1 MRRGG
6 GVTSTVVLSVRVRR
20 GLKEEAERLGIDV
33 GKVVEEALERAV
45 VEVKRRR
52 FEVLFR
58 RLGEELSGIGE
69 EEWVRLVRESRG
81 GCRWI

>member
-1 MRRGG
+1 M
-6 GVTSTVVLSVRVRR
+6 L
-20 GLKEEAERLGIDV
+20 

-58 RLGEELSGIGE
+58 RLGEELAGISE
-69 EEWVRLVRESRG
+69 EEWVRLVRGSRG
-81 GCRWI
+81 GVGGFG